1 MLVGAFLAGNIDAAG
16 FTLTIGIISTFTNWL
31 NEFVAT
37 SDDWRYETLE
47 VDDLRD
53 FLEQKDV
60 STQLLPVKFSAAA

>member
-53 FLEQKDV
+53 FL
-60 STQLLPVKFSAAA
+60 